1 VFLLACIV
9 CRSLGGL
16 VGVPCWCALT
26 PKKVLGAFVREA
38 LGRLAAA
45 AEPVVAQRFRLP
57 LWSRSMTSPALML
70 DWLEATSSIKSIRQ
84 HAVAAKAWTRVIARS
99 NKLSRSELASN
110 LDHVTYDGLRL
121 ARVRLDVVS
130 MLVWRAFWVSMLA
143 TAADDIDLY
152 IYCDASPQKGSEY
165 FAATVDLY
173 DRRAGTCGR
182 WLLPCLVLDP
192 TLMDAMG
199 KTFALLWQVF
209 LTAGPQFHL
218 VRTFCNKVRSLTTD
232 MGSSVSSA
240 TSPTCF
246 LHSGR

>member
-1 VFLLACIV
+1 M
-9 CRSLGGL
+9 
-16 VGVPCWCALT
+16 
-26 PKKVLGAFVREA
+26 LGAFVREA

-99 NKLSRSELASN
+99 KKLSRSELASN

-218 VRTFCNKVRSLTTD
+218 VRTFLQQ
-232 MGSSVSSA
+232 GSEPHYRHGGRASHLRPARRASCILADDSSQASAVAKRTGYLFDISVYFKS
-240 TSPTCF
+240 T
-246 LHSGR
+246 